1 MLPLLERAQ
10 GVLPLLLM
18 VFQFLHLKNML
29 RVDIS
34 RFQLSDID
42 LTHVQILLDLIN
54 HLEAQV
60 EMQLILEALI
70 HIE

>member
-29 RVDIS
+29 RVDIFQ
-34 RFQLSDID
+34 FQLFDID
-42 LTHVQILLDLIN
+42 LNHYQKLLVLIN
-54 HLEAQV
+54 HLMAQV
-60 EMQLILEALI
+60 EKQLRQEVLI
-70 HIE
+70 RIV